1 MKIHIF
7 FNMKIIMF
15 YIKITKN
22 RNYETYPN
30 ETKRRLVGEQLA
42 IKEQRNV
49 VINHNE
55 VENQGQT

>member
-1 MKIHIF
+1 
-7 FNMKIIMF
+7 MKIIMF

-30 ETKRRLVGEQLA
+30 ETKRRLVGEQSA
-42 IKEQRNV
+42 IKKQRNV